1 MGREGALWA
10 GPGSLGAAACRRLV
24 ALTMAACPA
33 SAGRMGQ
40 AGIRAAHSCH
50 VLSWE
55 GHGVKQPRGPRTQGL
70 RRLLNLPVP
79 CLPDCLAGLS
89 ATGIGE
95 RPSLQLLKPERPP
108 ESPPIISA
116 LPHGVQT
123 RAQRQPPRPRG
134 LRPRDAPAQE
144 VALTVRLAGPSLMV
158 PSSPLF
164 ESVHRPNL
172 GFCFFIFF
180 YFLRG
185 RGLILKIAEF
195 RNTFTRILIL
205 YFPLSAFF
213 FLVYIFT
220 KINQKCL
227 PVHSVSTGPRLL
239 TKEPRATLP
248 TPDPSLCMTVSS

>member
-1 MGREGALWA
+1 MLCILTPHPHHGWLCSHRDLAAPTVTSPSPPSLSRGGALFLSTGARLGLLHGAAAACGAPCGTRLWWARETGHPALGVWEWQQRVEVGREGALWA

-79 CLPDCLAGLS
+79 CLPDSLAGLS

-108 ESPPIISA
+108 ESPP
-116 LPHGVQT
+116 PHHLGAPARRPDKGPAAAPQT
-123 RAQRQPPRPRG
+123 TRPPPPR
-134 LRPRDAPAQE
+134 RPCPGSGAH
-144 VALTVRLAGPSLMV
+144 GPS
-158 PSSPLF
+158 SRSI
-164 ESVHRPNL
+164 SH
-172 GFCFFIFF
+172 GA
-180 YFLRG
+180 
-185 RGLILKIAEF
+185 ILA
-195 RNTFTRILIL
+195 
-205 YFPLSAFF
+205 A
-213 FLVYIFT
+213 V
-220 KINQKCL
+220 
-227 PVHSVSTGPRLL
+227 
-239 TKEPRATLP
+239 
-248 TPDPSLCMTVSS
+248 